1 VNLILLG
8 GRHTPFIDNYGP
20 QLYARTMDV
29 AATLR
34 WPATKEGDAAR
45 NEGKMIMPGDNVEM
59 EVELKSAVACE
70 EGLRFTVREG
80 RKTVGTGVVT
90 KIIPTKA

>member
-1 VNLILLG
+1 
-8 GRHTPFIDNYGP
+8 
-20 QLYARTMDV
+20 MDI
-29 AATLR
+29 ASTLR

-45 NEGKMIMPGDNVEM
+45 NDGKMIMPGDNVEL
-59 EVELKSAVACE
+59 EVELKSFVAVD

-90 KIIPTKA
+90 KILE